1 MSKQVNEL
9 IRRRKKRGIVW
20 IMKYLYTHTE
30 THIEKNTKKGGK
42 IERLKEEEEEEKK
55 KRNRIRN

>member
-9 IRRRKKRGIVW
+9 IRRRKKRGIVS

-42 IERLKEEEEEEKK
+42 IEKQKK
-55 KRNRIRN
+55 KKKSNPELICHDGK